1 MRFLFILFLLMLNPF
16 ILLYAQEKKGL
27 IKGYI
32 MSQQRPVELANVAL
46 LMEKDSAFVAGS
58 VSDERGFFQFESVS
72 EGRYLLRISHLSF
85 QNKMISVLLTKEQS
99 SIMLDQVQLDG
110 SQQTLNEVSA
120 TATKALFVKEKGKLI
135 FNVDNSI
142 VASLR
147 TDVADLITSLP
158 GVWIDRQSNILLNGH
173 EKVRVTINDR
183 PTYLTRADLL
193 QMLKAIPVSNVKAV
207 EIISNP
213 SAKHDAEGSVVI
225 NVKTKENVGA
235 GFVGVLNTSFGSSL
249 GYGRFYP
256 RSTSGL
262 DLSLGK
268 ENFSVFLNYNY
279 GYKRSLGKISEKLT
293 FENAALNQAIR
304 FESLPERSHT
314 LSSGI
319 DVKLAK
325 NQSVALFYTRSFTK
339 TQIDQSNFIQ
349 LSDASSLSSDVLSTA
364 DEKPRTNQNAFN
376 FSYDNAIDSLNN
388 IRLSADYI
396 RLDKDQIAGYENTYL
411 VVGSSRLDEKVKNNT
426 ATGIKVRAVQLD
438 YTHKVNQHSKLEGG
452 LKYSNV
458 KTNNNADFIGIT
470 QGGSLPDS
478 IRKNAFAYQEDL
490 AAVYLNYKTEI
501 KKLSISAGLRY
512 ENSKMSGVS
521 SVNLFRL
528 ERDFSGFFPN
538 LSLDHPLSA
547 VVDLG
552 FSYSRRI
559 ARPNYVDVNPFIH
572 YINPFVTLEGNPGL
586 LPSFSNKLELT
597 AQLHKK
603 YTLSLAYLHT
613 KDAFTMAQFQ
623 DIVKRTQRLM
633 PANVGELSNFEL
645 NLGIPFT
652 PKAWW
657 ESYFNISLLHQK
669 YTENKSVGLGYGTN
683 SKTTFQLFSQHAFT
697 LPKGISLELDNML
710 ISPSVQGQFQ
720 LATMYSFSGGLKKSF
735 MGNKLEFKI
744 GVSDFLKTL
753 RYDGVLEGVKWRSD
767 YQNAGDSRQL
777 KFSLRYNFYKKGKVN
792 AKDANWISNEEKK
805 RMK

>member
-1 MRFLFILFLLMLNPF
+1 M
-16 ILLYAQEKKGL
+16 YAQEKKGL

-32 MSQQRPVELANVAL
+32 SSQQRPVELANIAL
-46 LMEKDSAFVAGS
+46 LMEKDSAFVAGA
-58 VSDERGFFQFESVS
+58 VSDERGLFQFESVA

-85 QNKMISVLLTKEQS
+85 QNKMISVLLDKSQS
-99 SIMLDQVQLDG
+99 SVVLDQVHLDG
-110 SQQTLNEVSA
+110 SQQTLNEVNA
-120 TATKALFVKEKGKLI
+120 TASKTLFVKEKGKLI
-135 FNVDNSI
+135 FNVENST

-147 TDVADLITSLP
+147 TDAADLITSLP
-158 GVWIDRQSNILLNGH
+158 GVWIDRQSNILLNGQ
-173 EKVRVTINDR
+173 EKVRVMINDK

-193 QMLKAIPVSNVKAV
+193 QMLKAIPVSNVKVV
-207 EIISNP
+207 EIISNT

-225 NVKTKENVGA
+225 NVKTKKQVDA
-235 GFVGVLNTSFGSSL
+235 GFMGVLNATFGSSL

-279 GYKRSLGKISEKLT
+279 GYKRSLGMISEKLT
-293 FENAALNQAIR
+293 FENASLDQAIR
-304 FESLPERSHT
+304 FESLPEMSHT

-325 NQSVALFYTRSFTK
+325 NQSVALFYTGNFTK
-339 TQIDQSNFIQ
+339 TRIDQSNFIQ
-349 LSDASSLSSDVLSTA
+349 LSDAGMLSSDILSTA
-364 DEKPRTNQNAFN
+364 DEKPRTDQNAFN
-376 FSYDNAIDSLNN
+376 FSYDNAIDSLNDL
-388 IRLSADYI
+388 RLSTDYI
-396 RLDKDQIAGYENTYL
+396 HLDKSQVASYENTYL
-411 VVGSSRLDEKVKNNT
+411 ATGNSGVDEKVRNNT
-426 ATGIKVRAVQLD
+426 ATGIKVWAGQLD
-438 YTHKVNQHSKLEGG
+438 YTHRVNQRTKLEGG

-478 IRKNAFAYQEDL
+478 IRQNAFAYQEDL
-490 AAVYLNYKTEI
+490 AAVYLNYKTEV
-501 KKLSISAGLRY
+501 KKLIISAGLRY
-512 ENSKMSGVS
+512 ENSKMSGTS
-521 SVNLFRL
+521 SVNFFHFK
-528 ERDFSGFFPN
+528 RDFSGFFPN
-538 LSLDHPLSA
+538 LSLDHPLSTA
-547 VVDLG
+547 VDLG

-559 ARPNYVDVNPFIH
+559 SRPNYVDVNPFIH
-572 YINPFVTLEGNPGL
+572 YINPFITLEGNPGL
-586 LPSFSNKLELT
+586 IPSFSNKLELT

-603 YTLSLAYLHT
+603 YTISLAYLHT

-623 DIVKRTQRLM
+623 DVVKRTQRLM
-633 PANVGELSNFEL
+633 PANVGDLSNIEL

-652 PKAWW
+652 PKDWW

-697 LPKGISLELDNML
+697 LPKGIGLEVDNML
-710 ISPSVQGQFQ
+710 ITPSVQGQFQ
-720 LATMYSFSGGLKKSF
+720 FVTMYSFSAGLKKSF
-735 MGNKLEFKI
+735 MGNKLVFKI

-753 RYDGVLEGVKWRSD
+753 KYDGVLEGVKWRSD

-777 KFSLRYNFYKKGKVN
+777 KFSLHYNFYKKGKVN
-792 AKDANWISNEEKK
+792 AKDASWISNEEKK